1 MTIIWQPSNNLARRK
16 GDNMNKLNTKVLI
29 QGAVTNE
36 LNTKFN
42 KLGLNLT
49 AHVYN
54 DYICVE
60 VDFAFCDGTNLH
72 KNNMY
77 IPAKVWKTKDLE
89 KIFGYVFSRV

>member
-1 MTIIWQPSNNLARRK
+1 
-16 GDNMNKLNTKVLI
+16 MNKLNTKVLI

-60 VDFAFCDGTNLH
+60 VGSVAKGEIDFH